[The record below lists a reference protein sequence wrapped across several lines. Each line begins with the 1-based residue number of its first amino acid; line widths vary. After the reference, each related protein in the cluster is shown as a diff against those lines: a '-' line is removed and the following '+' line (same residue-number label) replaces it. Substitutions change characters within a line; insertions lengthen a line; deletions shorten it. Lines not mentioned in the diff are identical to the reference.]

1 VSYVDLAA
9 FQVVEGLSYAFPRAM
24 ARIRDDIPRL
34 LALRDRVAQ
43 RPRLLRYL
51 TSPRRLAFNEQ
62 GIFRHY
68 PELDG

>member
-1 VSYVDLAA
+1 
-9 FQVVEGLSYAFPRAM
+9 M
-24 ARIRDDIPRL
+24 ARQRDAIPQL

-43 RPRLLRYL
+43 RPRLLHYL
-51 TSPRRLAFNEQ
+51 TSPRRLPFSEQ

>member
-1 VSYVDLAA
+1 
-9 FQVVEGLSYAFPRAM
+9 M
-24 ARIRDDIPRL
+24 ARVSADTPKL

-51 TSPRRLAFNEQ
+51 TSPRRLAFSEQ

-68 PELDG
+68 EELDD